1 MAEQR
6 IRPARVSSV
15 VREVVAN
22 AIAFEMKDPRVAGVT
37 VSDVEVTGDLR
48 EAKVFVHVNG
58 DQAEVDAALE
68 ALRNGAGWLRRKI
81 GGQVRLRHTPRL
93 DFRFDKSLEYGSR
106 IEAKL
111 RELGLG
117 GAPADEPDES
127 SVADA
132 QAHPDGPL
140 VFAEAS
146 VSDGPSVS
154 DEPSVADEQAD
165 ADEQAP

>member
-1 MAEQR
+1 MAEPR

-37 VSDVEVTGDLR
+37 VSEVEVTGDLR
-48 EAKVFVHVNG
+48 EAKVFVHING
-58 DQAEVDAALE
+58 GQSEIDEALE
-68 ALRNGAGWLRRKI
+68 ALRNGAGWLRKKI

-117 GAPADEPDES
+117 GAPADEAPNAGARRDDVQPRDAVDPD
-127 SVADA
+127 VAVDPTVDSEIA
-132 QAHPDGPL
+132 VDPD
-140 VFAEAS
+140 
-146 VSDGPSVS
+146 D
-154 DEPSVADEQAD
+154 D
-165 ADEQAP
+165 QAP